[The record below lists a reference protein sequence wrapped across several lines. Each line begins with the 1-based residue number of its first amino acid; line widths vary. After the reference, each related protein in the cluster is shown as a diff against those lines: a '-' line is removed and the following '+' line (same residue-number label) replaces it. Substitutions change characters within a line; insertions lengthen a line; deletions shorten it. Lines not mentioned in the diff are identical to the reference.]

1 MGGGGKYA
9 SISLRVCD
17 KYDAATQEEANQS

>member
-1 MGGGGKYA
+1 MGGEGKYA